1 MLLTSVTVCTH
12 VAYTRIHTLTLT
24 HTYAYTEKPT
34 YKGSFP
40 LNRFGLWPGYRWDG
54 VDRSNGFEKSWFSR
68 ESNRKA
74 VADEAYMWSV
84 EDMWH
89 VFTISIIKSTDHDI
103 CLQFYHSLPLSHIC
117 LCHLQTPV
125 QAYIGK
131 SIYGEARHQVHA
143 RVQSLSHCYIQI
155 WKKIPTIRV

>member
-12 VAYTRIHTLTLT
+12 MLTLTYTHSHSHIHTHTLTYA
-24 HTYAYTEKPT
+24 HIYAYTEKPT

-40 LNRFGLWPGYRWDG
+40 LNRFGLQPGYRWDG

-84 EDMWH
+84 EDM
-89 VFTISIIKSTDHDI
+89 
-103 CLQFYHSLPLSHIC
+103 
-117 LCHLQTPV
+117 
-125 QAYIGK
+125 
-131 SIYGEARHQVHA
+131 
-143 RVQSLSHCYIQI
+143 
-155 WKKIPTIRV
+155 